1 VNKKP
6 LPKEVV
12 EHWPEVFQDIDVK
25 AIPLEYL
32 ESMRIIFSDGNSWFF
47 KIPAKSRK
55 DDIESVQENL
65 EEIIETY
72 RDTIE
77 HIDFRLD
84 IKKVKKDI
92 VKKTNS
98 FLKNKK

>member
-1 VNKKP
+1 MNKKS

-12 EHWPEVFQDIDVK
+12 EHWPEVFQDITVK

-32 ESMRIIFSDGNSWFF
+32 ESMKIIFNDGNSWFF

-55 DDIESVQENL
+55 ENIELVQENL
-65 EEIIETY
+65 EEIINTY
-72 RDTIE
+72 RDNIE

-84 IKKVKKDI
+84 IKKVKRDI